1 MPAPAF
7 AVSAYTNSTDYGS
20 AYTLFASDD
29 APIRGQVF
37 ADMAEHHPVID
48 QVTETRPMV
57 VLRFFGLLVQDERL
71 GNPRVTARFEP
82 GTTGR
87 GATALV
93 RLGEP
98 GYLNVHLGY
107 PLATADA
114 DIRELVS
121 DTVTEITGEFLT
133 DDRAARYQHWAAEQR
148 RQNAARALE
157 AIQSLEQLAFHRH
170 AAARADVDASWAL
183 VQALRQQH

>member
-1 MPAPAF
+1 MPAAAF
-7 AVSAYTNSTDYGS
+7 AVSAYTNSSDYGS
-20 AYTLFASDD
+20 AYTLFATDN
-29 APIRGQVF
+29 APLRGQVF
-37 ADMAEHHPVID
+37 ADMSEHNPIVDGIAEA
-48 QVTETRPMV
+48 RPMV
-57 VLRFFGLLVQDERL
+57 VLRFFGLVVDGERF
-71 GNPRVTARFEP
+71 GNPRITARFEP

-93 RLGEP
+93 CLGEP
-98 GYLNVHLGY
+98 GYLGIDLGY

-133 DDRAARYQHWAAEQR
+133 DDRAARYRHWAAEQR
-148 RQNAARALE
+148 RQHAAHALE

-170 AAARADVDASWAL
+170 ATARAEADASWAL
-183 VQALRQQH
+183 VQALRPQH